1 MSDLHLHVK
10 TEYFEAIKRGEKTE
24 EYRLHNRY
32 WQRRFYSCQINPNTW
47 CVINRWDQRYDRV
60 LIYNAYK
67 PATEENVLTFPWRGF
82 ETKTITHP
90 HFGPKPVMVF
100 AIKLEK

>member
-24 EYRLHNRY
+24 EYRLKTPYWIKRLFYFNIERY
-32 WQRRFYSCQINPNTW
+32 RDLPKRF
-47 CVINRWDQRYDRV
+47 RYV
-60 LIYNAYK
+60 VIYNAYK
-67 PATEENVLTFPWRGF
+67 SGDENRLYFPWQGWDM
-82 ETKTITHP
+82 KTITHK
-90 HFGPKPVMVF
+90 HFGSEPVTVF

>member
-24 EYRLHNRY
+24 EYRRY
-32 WQRRFYSCQINPNTW
+32 NGYWRHILGGYYGAVGYVSEAFGFV
-47 CVINRWDQRYDRV
+47 VIH
-60 LIYNAYK
+60 NAYK
-67 PATEENVLTFPWRGF
+67 PGEANRLRFPWRGWSL
-82 ETKTITHP
+82 KTITHP
-90 HFGPKPVMVF
+90 HFGPEPVTVF

>member
-24 EYRLHNRY
+24 EYRRKNRY
-32 WQRRFYSCQINPNTW
+32 WESRFLFCVVNPNDGCTRA
-47 CVINRWDQRYDRV
+47 IYEQHYDSV
-60 LIYNAYK
+60 VIYNAYK
-67 PATEENVLTFPWRGF
+67 RATPENILTFPWRGF

-90 HFGPKPVMVF
+90 HFGPEPVTVF